1 MDFFQYLTLAN
12 TLAIAV
18 QSISMY
24 YFGRSIFAYKNKS
37 NENQIYRTTVVQ
49 NV

>member
-1 MDFFQYLTLAN
+1 MDFFQYLTIFN
-12 TLAIAV
+12 TAAVAIEATV
-18 QSISMY
+18 AYFWIKSI
-24 YFGRSIFAYKNKS
+24 INKKTS